1 MIRMKKIIEKLLEEE
16 KSLGFIKQE
25 TVIEFFS
32 RSEKLNS
39 KEIVFGC
46 QIIDRQRA
54 NKAKGSRSI
63 VQV

>member
-1 MIRMKKIIEKLLEEE
+1 MKIIERMLEEE
-16 KSLGFIKQE
+16 RSLGFIKQE

-39 KEIVFGC
+39 KDIVFGA

-54 NKAKGSRSI
+54 NKNKNSRTI
-63 VQV
+63 VQI